1 MRLLSVSLLAFDRV
15 KRDMSAAKQSFQHCE
30 CFLCDLMSL
39 LDLNLVQVQLLIR
52 AINIPCQSNFLL
64 ESIVQIVLDSK
75 IKGGSSK
82 MILVP

>member
-1 MRLLSVSLLAFDRV
+1 
-15 KRDMSAAKQSFQHCE
+15 
-30 CFLCDLMSL
+30 MSL
-39 LDLNLVQVQLLIR
+39 LDLNLVQVQFLIH

-64 ESIVQIVLDSK
+64 ESIVQLVLDSK